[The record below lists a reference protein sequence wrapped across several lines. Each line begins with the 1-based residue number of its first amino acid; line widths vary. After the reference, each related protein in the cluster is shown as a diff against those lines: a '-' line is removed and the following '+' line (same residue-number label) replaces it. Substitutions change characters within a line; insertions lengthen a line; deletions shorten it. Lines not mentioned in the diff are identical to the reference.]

1 MKILIQPKNE
11 ILALIFWQNLG
22 QEGICQWRPHNT
34 NLLCTCIP
42 CPIAF
47 DHPIVTSDRLGTL
60 WPDASWK
67 AKSKCVANLVS
78 LCKWMMANW
87 IKPKMPSFPFAYQ
100 NMGKTGP
107 ISAIVH
113 IQLFKIV
120 QMDVPIQGTFGIWIV
135 VLYSSFH

>member
-1 MKILIQPKNE
+1 M
-11 ILALIFWQNLG
+11 ATFFWQNLG
-22 QEGICQWRPHNT
+22 QEPNVEAYVSGAHITPIYCALVFHVQLHLT
-34 NLLCTCIP
+34 TQLLL
-42 CPIAF
+42 PI
-47 DHPIVTSDRLGTL
+47 DWEHYGLMLLGM
-60 WPDASWK
+60 